1 MSEPLDMFTATM
13 IAERAD
19 GYDVEAG
26 DVSKEQYLE
35 AWQMLVDTGA
45 AWRLQGFFGRTA
57 VRMIKDGLIQ
67 PKKTEVQL

>member
-1 MSEPLDMFTATM
+1 MSEQIDLFTAIM

-19 GYDVEAG
+19 GYDVAVG
-26 DVSKEQYLE
+26 DVSEERYLE

-57 VRMIKDGLIQ
+57 ARMIEDGLIQ
-67 PKKTEVQL
+67 PKKTEVHL